1 MTGQI
6 TEAIG
11 RWADEVA
18 SLGGSDPLVRF
29 RDLKVGTLDLSAAD
43 EVLRKKL
50 IDGEPVRVSR
60 LFPHEP
66 LRTTASR
73 SAAKLAERLWRLEAG
88 HGIAA
93 GYLATGLA
101 SWSDPAST
109 RRPNV
114 PIILRRLE
122 ALPIGF
128 AEPDLMLHV
137 VGEPELNTRLLDA
150 MAAQLGL
157 RLTPADLLDPSGDLR
172 YPVVVDRL
180 REQAP
185 PHVIDGFAISHRA
198 VIGLM
203 TPVADDVAADL
214 RAHAPLVASRPLVGL
229 AAGSAVLP
237 PTASSTPGKA
247 EAGPPPIDLDSVQA
261 SVLDAARAGT
271 SLAVATPA
279 GTGATQVAAGV
290 CAQAVADGRSVL
302 VVAESSSRLRGLR
315 RRLAAIGLG
324 GATLDLSDGQVSTAA
339 LARTV
344 VSTIDAAARPG
355 ADPAG
360 DPTLTPGI
368 DLGVSA
374 RDRDLLTRYV
384 RALHE
389 RRPPRGVSAYQAI
402 SAAHSVAADQQSS
415 VRISADSLAALDG
428 AAMARLRA
436 DLAEFT
442 DLDGLLISA
451 TTTPWF
457 GAVPQNPHEAE
468 QMVALVDRLRTE
480 LLPAARDRAA
490 RAAAEVGM
498 PAPSTVADLDS
509 LAALLDDVTQVEA
522 VFARELWAEPVH
534 RMAAAV
540 ADRRT
545 RRSLADGP
553 GLRER
558 RALRATTERLARPGT
573 ADDEAL
579 LAQTLATAVD
589 VLDRWAGAAHDNRLP
604 RTGDSASAA
613 VEAWTQ
619 TSAAL
624 SALRALHP
632 HAVPEELDL
641 AGVQA
646 RLATLAADAHWARRL
661 PRLTAAAAD
670 LADAGFGPVVA
681 DLRERREAG
690 ETVTGESA
698 VAVLDSVVA
707 ATLAEQIEDTDPVLA
722 DTSGPT
728 LREASQRWRQ
738 ADAAASVAAADVA
751 RAAWG
756 RRARAAATARPVQVR
771 VLRDAVVGRGPSTT
785 RELLAG
791 AWSTVIAARP
801 VWLAGPLP
809 VAAAM
814 PLDVSFD
821 LVVVLD
827 AQSVAL
833 AHAIGVLARAEQVVV
848 LGDPAQPPPSPTPL
862 SVDTPD
868 PRVTGQIPGAGVE
881 TPSLYAVL
889 RDQLP
894 SLDLPARY
902 GCRDARLQVAMPESR
917 SGAAPAVPPGASA
930 TPPLLFRLVQQEM
943 GTREQEESVD
953 REVDEVVDLVRGH
966 VTGRPHASLAVL
978 TLGRLHA
985 AAVESAL
992 ARACLTDSA
1001 LAAALGPDA
1010 DEPFLLR
1017 PVDDLNGERR
1027 DAVILSVGFG
1037 RARDG
1042 RLLYRYGPLNRPG
1055 GLRWLTSA
1063 VSTAR
1068 RELMVVSSVTASDLE
1083 PRRLAAD
1090 GLRGLRQLLATAEGI
1105 AVEGA
1110 DDPNAHPALA
1120 QRPLDP
1126 LERAIASRLHQA
1138 GLPVL
1143 SGAGCGALALG
1154 FALEHPGRPGRGV
1167 LAVETEGGTFA
1178 SVDDLRDRERMRAEQ
1193 LMRAGWSVYRVC
1205 VADWLRDPDAEV
1217 ASITAAWRDSAALA
1231 DALDAARNAPA
1242 PAADAQTG
1250 ASGDEPADSE
1260 AEQSSPQPRPPIAVG
1275 RPVEAYP
1282 VADLVAL
1289 AAWVEQRN
1297 PGLTEDE
1304 AVAALASEVGLAHP
1318 TGRSDTVLRRAVRAA
1333 TIAASPAGL
1342 PHPAESTEGAEPT
1355 PPRVDAGSVIDDPL
1369 PTLSAGDEA
1378 ERAAERAGEDAA
1390 REQWLNDERPPHH

>member
-1 MTGQI
+1 VTGQI

-11 RWADEVA
+11 RWADDVA

-29 RDLKVGTLDLSAAD
+29 RDLKGGTLDLSAAD
-43 EVLRKKL
+43 DVMRKKL
-50 IDGEPVRVSR
+50 LDGEPVRVSR
-60 LFPHEP
+60 LFPHDP
-66 LRTTASR
+66 LRTTAAR

-101 SWSDPAST
+101 SWSDPTST

-122 ALPIGF
+122 ALPTGF

-185 PHVIDGFAISHRA
+185 PHVIDGFVITHRA

-203 TPVADDVAADL
+203 TTVADDVATDL
-214 RAHAPLVASRPLVGL
+214 RAHASLVASRPLVGL
-229 AAGSAVLP
+229 AAGTGAVP
-237 PTASSTPGKA
+237 PAEPGAASKPD
-247 EAGPPPIDLDSVQA
+247 AGPPPIDLDSVQA

-279 GTGATQVAAGV
+279 GSGATQVAAGL
-290 CAQAVADGRSVL
+290 CAQAVVDGRSVL

-315 RRLAAIGLG
+315 RRLAATGLG
-324 GATLDLSDGQVSTAA
+324 GATLDLSDGQISTAA

-344 VSTIDAAARPG
+344 VSTIDAASRPG

-374 RDRDLLTRYV
+374 GDRDLLTRYV

-402 SAAHSVAADQQSS
+402 SAAHAVPADQQSS
-415 VRISADSLAALDG
+415 VRISAESLAALDG
-428 AAMARLRA
+428 EAMARLRA

-451 TTTPWF
+451 SSTPWF
-457 GAVPQNPHEAE
+457 GATPQDEREAE

-480 LLPAARDRAA
+480 LLPAARDRGA

-509 LAALLDDVTQVEA
+509 LAALLADVMEVET
-522 VFARELWAEPVH
+522 VFTRDLWAEPVH
-534 RMAAAV
+534 RMAAAS

-545 RRSLADGP
+545 RRSATDGP

-558 RALRATTERLARPGT
+558 RTLRAAAQRLARPGS
-573 ADDEAL
+573 AGDEARV
-579 LAQTLATAVD
+579 AQTLAKAAEV
-589 VLDRWAGAAHDNRLP
+589 VDRWAAAAHDHRLP
-604 RTGDSASAA
+604 RTGDNASAA

-619 TSAAL
+619 ASAAL
-624 SALRALHP
+624 AALRTLHP
-632 HAVPEELDL
+632 QAVPEELDL
-641 AGVQA
+641 AGVHA
-646 RLATLAADAHWARRL
+646 RLSTLAADAHWARRL

-681 DLRERREAG
+681 DLRARRDAG

-707 ATLAEQIEDTDPVLA
+707 ATLAEQIEQTDPVLA
-722 DTSGPT
+722 RTHGPQ
-728 LREASQRWRQ
+728 LRETSQRWRQ

-756 RRARAAATARPVQVR
+756 RRARAAATQRPVHVR
-771 VLRDAVVGRGPSTT
+771 VLRDTVEGRGPATT

-791 AWSTVIAARP
+791 SWSTILAARP
-801 VWLAGPLP
+801 VWLGGPLP
-809 VAAAM
+809 VAAAL
-814 PLDVSFD
+814 PLDASFD

-827 AQSVAL
+827 AQAVAL
-833 AHAIGVLARAEQVVV
+833 AHAVGVLARAEQVVV

-868 PRVTGQIPGAGVE
+868 PRMIGQLPGAGVE
-881 TPSLYAVL
+881 TPSVYAVL

-894 SLDLPARY
+894 SIDLTTRY
-902 GCRDARLQVAMPESR
+902 GCRDARLAVAMPASR
-917 SGAAPAVPPGASA
+917 AGVAPAVPPGASA
-930 TPPLLFRLVQQEM
+930 SPPLLFRRVEQQM

-953 REVDEVVDLVRGH
+953 REVDEVVDLVRAH
-966 VTGRPHASLAVL
+966 VAGRPHASLAVL

-985 AAVESAL
+985 AAIEAAL

-1001 LAAALGPDA
+1001 LAQALGPEA

-1055 GLRWLTSA
+1055 GLRWLTAA

-1068 RELMVVSSVTASDLE
+1068 RELVVVSSVTASDLE

-1090 GLRGLRQLLATAEGI
+1090 GLRGLRQLLATAEGV
-1105 AVEGA
+1105 AVAGA
-1110 DDPNAHPALA
+1110 DDPGAHPALA

-1126 LERAIASRLHQA
+1126 VERAIASRLHAA

-1178 SVDDLRDRERMRAEQ
+1178 TLDDLRDRERMRPEQ

-1205 VADWLRDPDAEV
+1205 VSDWLRDPDAEV
-1217 ASITAAWRDSAALA
+1217 ASITTAWREAADLA

-1242 PAADAQTG
+1242 PPVQPGDSADERPGGESADEQPSDGREAAP
-1250 ASGDEPADSE
+1250 SR
-1260 AEQSSPQPRPPIAVG
+1260 QPRPLIAVG

-1282 VADLVAL
+1282 VADLVAV
-1289 AAWVEQRN
+1289 AGWVEQGN

-1304 AVAALASEVGLAHP
+1304 AVAALANEVGLAHP

-1333 TIAASPAGL
+1333 TIGASPG
-1342 PHPAESTEGAEPT
+1342 TEPT
-1355 PPRVDAGSVIDDPL
+1355 LADTATVIDDPL
-1369 PTLSAGDEA
+1369 PTLPGADEDERSA
-1378 ERAAERAGEDAA
+1378 ERAAEEAA